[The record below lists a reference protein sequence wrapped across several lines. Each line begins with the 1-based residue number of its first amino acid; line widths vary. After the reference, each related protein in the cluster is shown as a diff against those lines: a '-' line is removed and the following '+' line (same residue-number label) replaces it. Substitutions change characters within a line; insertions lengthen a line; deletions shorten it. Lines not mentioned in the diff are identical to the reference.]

1 MKKEGHPDYQEVL
14 FVDSSSGMKFVCGT
28 TVKSD
33 QTETY
38 EGKEMPV
45 VVVSISSA
53 SHPLFVGGKQFVD
66 AEGRVDRFK
75 KRYQTVKPAQ
85 QPKVE
90 ELPKKPSAR
99 TKKSKAV
106 SSNPS

>member
-1 MKKEGHPDYQEVL
+1 MKKEGHPQYQEVL

-28 TVKSD
+28 ATKSD
-33 QTETY
+33 QTEVY
-38 EGKEMPV
+38 EGKKMPV

-75 KRYQTVKPAQ
+75 KRYQTAKPAP

-90 ELPKKPSAR
+90 ETKKASPR
-99 TKKSKAV
+99 TKKK
-106 SSNPS
+106 

>member
-1 MKKEGHPDYQEVL
+1 MKKEGHPAYQEVL

-28 TVKSD
+28 TVKSS
-33 QTETY
+33 QKEVY

-45 VVVSISSA
+45 VVVSISAA

-75 KRYQTVKPAQ
+75 KRYQTAKPAP

-90 ELPKKPSAR
+90 EPIKASSKVKK
-99 TKKSKAV
+99 K
-106 SSNPS
+106 

>member
-1 MKKEGHPDYQEVL
+1 MKKEGHPEYQEVL

-28 TVKSD
+28 TLKSD
-33 QTETY
+33 RTEVF
-38 EGKEMPV
+38 EGKELPV

-75 KRYQTVKPAQ
+75 KRYQTAQ
-85 QPKVE
+85 QTSQPKAE
-90 ELPKKPSAR
+90 APKKPLPRA
-99 TKKSKAV
+99 KKK
-106 SSNPS
+106 

>member
-1 MKKEGHPDYQEVL
+1 MKKEGHPAYQEVL

-28 TVKSD
+28 TVKSS
-33 QTETY
+33 QKEVY

-45 VVVSISSA
+45 VVVSISAA

-75 KRYQTVKPAQ
+75 KRYQTAKPVP

-90 ELPKKPSAR
+90 EPIKASSKVKK
-99 TKKSKAV
+99 K
-106 SSNPS
+106 

>member
-1 MKKEGHPDYQEVL
+1 MKKEGHPQYQEVL

-33 QTETY
+33 QTEVF

-45 VVVSISSA
+45 VVVSISAA
-53 SHPLFVGGKQFVD
+53 SHPLFVGGKQYVD

-75 KRYQTVKPAQ
+75 KRYQAAKLAPKPKA
-85 QPKVE
+85 E
-90 ELPKKPSAR
+90 EPKKAATAPR
-99 TKKSKAV
+99 TRKKK
-106 SSNPS
+106 

>member
-1 MKKEGHPDYQEVL
+1 MNDFLEFSMKKEGHPQYQEAL
-14 FVDSSSGMKFVCGT
+14 FIDSTSGMKFVCGT
-28 TVKSD
+28 TVKSK
-33 QTETY
+33 QTEVY

-75 KRYQTVKPAQ
+75 KRYQAAAKAA
-85 QPKVE
+85 PKE
-90 ELPKKPSAR
+90 PKKAVKI
-99 TKKSKAV
+99 KKG
-106 SSNPS
+106 

>member
-1 MKKEGHPDYQEVL
+1 MKKEGHPEYREVL
-14 FVDSSSGMKFVCGT
+14 FVGLLIRNEVYMRT
-28 TVKSD
+28 TLKSD
-33 QTETY
+33 QTEKY

-45 VVVSISSA
+45 VVVSISAA

-75 KRYQTVKPAQ
+75 KRYQTAKPAP

-90 ELPKKPSAR
+90 EPKK
-99 TKKSKAV
+99 V
-106 SSNPS
+106 SL

>member
-1 MKKEGHPDYQEVL
+1 MKKEGHPKYQQAL
-14 FVDSSSGMKFVCGT
+14 FVDSTSGKRFVCGT

-33 QTETY
+33 QTEVY

-45 VVVSISSA
+45 VVVSVSSA

-75 KRYQTVKPAQ
+75 KRYQAAAAKTAASKEP
-85 QPKVE
+85 E
-90 ELPKKPSAR
+90 KKKATLVR
-99 TKKSKAV
+99 AKKR
-106 SSNPS
+106 

>member
-1 MKKEGHPDYQEVL
+1 MKKEGHPQYQEAI

-28 TVKSD
+28 TLKSN
-33 QTETY
+33 QTDVH
-38 EGKEMPV
+38 EGKERPV

-75 KRYQTVKPAQ
+75 KRYQKAAQ
-85 QPKVE
+85 AAPKA
-90 ELPKKPSAR
+90 PKKPVSVRA
-99 TKKSKAV
+99 KKR
-106 SSNPS
+106 